1 MKNIFVFIVCCSAL
15 IVSCQNNKPSIS
27 SDVVPSKAPT
37 PFGKI
42 DSAWIYQ
49 YKLENKNGINVTIL
63 NYGGIITSINV
74 PDKNGEM
81 GDIVLG
87 FDSLSGYLQQGNPYF
102 GCLVG
107 RYANRIANA
116 KFKLNHLHGGLKG
129 FDKVIWT
136 VKDKT
141 DTSLILSYN
150 SKSGEEGYPGNLQI
164 RVTYT
169 LTALNEL
176 KIDYYAETDQSTPV
190 NLTNHT
196 YFNLSAG
203 KDETILEHELQLDAD
218 QYTEVNKE
226 LLPTGKQI
234 PVKATAMDF
243 TKAKRIGLDIEKVKG
258 GYDHNWVL
266 NKTSETIAHIGYL
279 YHPAS
284 GRMVDIFT
292 TQPGIQFYSGNFL
305 DGTLVGKK
313 GQKYLQHGGLA
324 LETQHFPD
332 SPNQPD
338 FPNTILNKGEKYQ
351 HTTIYKFT
359 VR

>member
-116 KFKLNHLHGGLKG
+116 KFKLNNVEYKLAANDGKNTLHGGLKG

-150 SKSGEEGYPGNLQI
+150 SKSGE
-164 RVTYT
+164 
-169 LTALNEL
+169 
-176 KIDYYAETDQSTPV
+176 
-190 NLTNHT
+190 
-196 YFNLSAG
+196 
-203 KDETILEHELQLDAD
+203 
-218 QYTEVNKE
+218 
-226 LLPTGKQI
+226 
-234 PVKATAMDF
+234 
-243 TKAKRIGLDIEKVKG
+243 
-258 GYDHNWVL
+258 
-266 NKTSETIAHIGYL
+266 
-279 YHPAS
+279 
-284 GRMVDIFT
+284 
-292 TQPGIQFYSGNFL
+292 
-305 DGTLVGKK
+305 
-313 GQKYLQHGGLA
+313 
-324 LETQHFPD
+324 
-332 SPNQPD
+332 
-338 FPNTILNKGEKYQ
+338 
-351 HTTIYKFT
+351 
-359 VR
+359 